1 MHLLANQPINSYQKN
16 KPILKW
22 AGGKTQILTHLIRKV
37 PENYGKYIEPFFGG
51 GALYFA
57 LSPEKAI
64 IADSNPELINFYKIV
79 AKDVD
84 SLIDELDGYVN
95 DKDFF
100 YEMRAKDTNRLS
112 KVEAAAR
119 TLYLNRTAFNGLY
132 RVNKKGQFNVPFGA
146 YKNPTIV
153 NSQQLLLASRLLKE
167 ATIVSG
173 DYKDVIATYAEER
186 DFIFLDPPYLPVSEY
201 SDFKR
206 YTKEQFY
213 EEDQVELSLLVKK
226 LNDKGCHILLTNS
239 NHPLIH
245 DLYSNYSIEVHQTKR
260 NISSKGNKRKGEDVI
275 VSAIPKQLKMTN
287 FEVVPDALD
296 KQILKFPSTR
306 YMGSKNKLLPYI
318 RDITKQFKYETALDL
333 FSGSCVVSYLFKA
346 EGKTVISSDY
356 MALSSTISKALIENN
371 RETLP
376 ISTAIN
382 LLKESPYSDLF
393 VQRNFKDL
401 YFTDDENV
409 LIDNIRANIKRL
421 RNPYRKAI
429 ALASLIRACTKKR
442 PRGVFTYTGHR
453 YDDGR
458 KDLKISLENHFL
470 NAVEIF
476 NNAVFDNC
484 KDNLSMRKDA
494 MNSTTAVD
502 LVYMDPPYYSLH
514 SDNEYV
520 RRYHFVEGI
529 ACDWKEVEMQWHTK
543 TKKFKNYPTPFSNR
557 TGARDAFDKLF
568 MKYKNSIVIVSYSSN
583 CLPSLDDMVSMLSKY
598 KNTVEVLSLDYRYS
612 FANQNEKI
620 SNNRNKVQEYLFVGY

>member
-1 MHLLANQPINSYQKN
+1 MHLLANQPINSYQKS

-22 AGGKTQILTHLIRKV
+22 AGGKTQILAHLIRKV

-173 DYKDVIATYAEER
+173 DYKDVIATYAEEK

-213 EEDQVELSLLVKK
+213 EEDQVELSLLVNK

-296 KQILKFPSTR
+296 KQIFKFPSTR

-376 ISTAIN
+376 ISTAGN

-393 VQRNFKDL
+393 VQQNFKDL

-458 KDLKISLENHFL
+458 KDLRISLENHFL

>member
-1 MHLLANQPINSYQKN
+1 MHLLANQPINSYQKS

-333 FSGSCVVSYLFKA
+333 FSGSCVVSYLFNDSA
-346 EGKTVISSDY
+346 
-356 MALSSTISKALIENN
+356 IEAPEWKN
-371 RETLP
+371 RITLHC
-376 ISTAIN
+376 N
-382 LLKESPYSDLF
+382 QL
-393 VQRNFKDL
+393 V
-401 YFTDDENV
+401 
-409 LIDNIRANIKRL
+409 
-421 RNPYRKAI
+421 
-429 ALASLIRACTKKR
+429 
-442 PRGVFTYTGHR
+442 
-453 YDDGR
+453 
-458 KDLKISLENHFL
+458 
-470 NAVEIF
+470 
-476 NNAVFDNC
+476 
-484 KDNLSMRKDA
+484 DNLKRSA
-494 MNSTTAVD
+494 N
-502 LVYMDPPYYSLH
+502 PPLTPANPDYS
-514 SDNEYV
+514 
-520 RRYHFVEGI
+520 
-529 ACDWKEVEMQWHTK
+529 
-543 TKKFKNYPTPFSNR
+543 
-557 TGARDAFDKLF
+557 
-568 MKYKNSIVIVSYSSN
+568 
-583 CLPSLDDMVSMLSKY
+583 
-598 KNTVEVLSLDYRYS
+598 
-612 FANQNEKI
+612 
-620 SNNRNKVQEYLFVGY
+620 

>member
-1 MHLLANQPINSYQKN
+1 MHLLANQPINSYQKS

-393 VQRNFKDL
+393 VQQNFKDL

-484 KDNLSMRKDA
+484 KDNISMRKDA

-612 FANQNEKI
+612 FSNQNEKI

>member
-376 ISTAIN
+376 ISTAGN

-393 VQRNFKDL
+393 VQQNFKDL

-458 KDLKISLENHFL
+458 KDLRISLENHFL

>member
-393 VQRNFKDL
+393 VQQNFKDL

-458 KDLKISLENHFL
+458 KDLRISLENHFL

>member
-153 NSQQLLLASRLLKE
+153 NSQKLLLASRLLKE

-318 RDITKQFKYETALDL
+318 RDITEQFKYETALDL

-612 FANQNEKI
+612 FANQNEEI
-620 SNNRNKVQEYLFVGY
+620 LDNRNKVQEYLFVGY

>member
-1 MHLLANQPINSYQKN
+1 MHLLANQSINNYQKC

-37 PENYGKYIEPFFGG
+37 PGNYSKYIEPFFGG

-213 EEDQVELSLLVKK
+213 EEDQMELSLLVNK

-458 KDLKISLENHFL
+458 KDLRISLENHFL

>member
-1 MHLLANQPINSYQKN
+1 MHLLANQPINSYQKS

-22 AGGKTQILTHLIRKV
+22 AGGKTQILAHLIRKV

-173 DYKDVIATYAEER
+173 DYKDVIATYAEEK

-213 EEDQVELSLLVKK
+213 EEDQVELSLLVNK

-393 VQRNFKDL
+393 VQQNFKDL

-458 KDLKISLENHFL
+458 KDLRISLENHFL

>member
-1 MHLLANQPINSYQKN
+1 MHLLANQPINSYQKS

-318 RDITKQFKYETALDL
+318 RDITKRFKYETALDL

-356 MALSSTISKALIENN
+356 MAL
-371 RETLP
+371 TLQ
-376 ISTAIN
+376 
-382 LLKESPYSDLF
+382 L
-393 VQRNFKDL
+393 Q
-401 YFTDDENV
+401 
-409 LIDNIRANIKRL
+409 
-421 RNPYRKAI
+421 
-429 ALASLIRACTKKR
+429 
-442 PRGVFTYTGHR
+442 
-453 YDDGR
+453 
-458 KDLKISLENHFL
+458 
-470 NAVEIF
+470 
-476 NNAVFDNC
+476 
-484 KDNLSMRKDA
+484 
-494 MNSTTAVD
+494 
-502 LVYMDPPYYSLH
+502 
-514 SDNEYV
+514 
-520 RRYHFVEGI
+520 
-529 ACDWKEVEMQWHTK
+529 
-543 TKKFKNYPTPFSNR
+543 KKFRGNAFQSVIADRNR
-557 TGARDAFDKLF
+557 
-568 MKYKNSIVIVSYSSN
+568 
-583 CLPSLDDMVSMLSKY
+583 P
-598 KNTVEVLSLDYRYS
+598 
-612 FANQNEKI
+612 
-620 SNNRNKVQEYLFVGY
+620 

>member
-1 MHLLANQPINSYQKN
+1 MHLLANQPINSYQKS

-376 ISTAIN
+376 ISTAGN

-393 VQRNFKDL
+393 VQQNFKDL

-458 KDLKISLENHFL
+458 KDLRISLENHFL

>member
-1 MHLLANQPINSYQKN
+1 MHSLANQPINSYQKC

-153 NSQQLLLASRLLKE
+153 NSQKLLLASRLLKE

-376 ISTAIN
+376 ISTAGN

-393 VQRNFKDL
+393 VQQNFKDL

-458 KDLKISLENHFL
+458 KDLRISLENHFL

-612 FANQNEKI
+612 FANQNEEI
-620 SNNRNKVQEYLFVGY
+620 LDNRNKVQEYLFVGY

>member
-1 MHLLANQPINSYQKN
+1 MHLLANQPINSYQKC

-458 KDLKISLENHFL
+458 KDLRISLENHFL

>member
-458 KDLKISLENHFL
+458 KDLRISLENHFL

-583 CLPSLDDMVSMLSKY
+583 CLPSLDDMISMLSKY

-612 FANQNEKI
+612 FANQNEEI
-620 SNNRNKVQEYLFVGY
+620 LDNRNKVQEYLFVGY

>member
-1 MHLLANQPINSYQKN
+1 MHLLANQPINSYQKC

-393 VQRNFKDL
+393 VQQNFKDL

-458 KDLKISLENHFL
+458 KDLRISLENHFL

-612 FANQNEKI
+612 FANQNEEI
-620 SNNRNKVQEYLFVGY
+620 LDNRNKVQEYLFVGY